1 MMGGPYGIFMGI
13 YDDRMLDDFNFK
25 VLLEVPERGYLAE
38 NLKQD
43 LKYCAVKKDL
53 PWFDASIEE
62 VLSILGHVLATEL
75 QGRKARYYHGLE
87 LGN

>member
-25 VLLEVPERGYLAE
+25 VLLEVPERGYLADAV
-38 NLKQD
+38 KQD
-43 LKYCAVKKDL
+43 LKYFAVKKDM
-53 PWFDASIEE
+53 PWFEASIED
-62 VLSILGHVLATEL
+62 VLSSIGSVLATEL
-75 QGRKARYYHGLE
+75 QGRKARYYRGLE